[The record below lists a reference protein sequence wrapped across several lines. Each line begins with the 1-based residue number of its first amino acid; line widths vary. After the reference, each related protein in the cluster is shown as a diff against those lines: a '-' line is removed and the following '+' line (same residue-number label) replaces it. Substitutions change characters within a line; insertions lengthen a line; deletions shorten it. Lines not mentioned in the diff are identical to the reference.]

1 MKTTKLFSTIF
12 LFILSLNISAQ
23 EIITA
28 NIDEALPKEV
38 LDAINNETDI
48 TTVFS
53 VGTNEHFNGQ
63 IIRSNEIVF
72 SENAHLIIDNIDF
85 PWIVIIADK
94 IKFQNPNKT
103 AKITFAKA
111 NLTTP
116 NQASKGDNGGNAS
129 GRSGRHGNPGG
140 HGQSGK
146 TGYKGITKQLPHI
159 YIITKELTS
168 PSGTPAFAP
177 LAILGNGIQG
187 GQGGQGGNGGNGGN
201 GYSGLKAAPGIPDC
215 RRGGG
220 NGGNG
225 GNAGKGGKGG
235 DGGDGG
241 NGVSLTVI
249 STSTVNNSF
258 SYVQL
263 LNTGGFGGPGGVPG
277 NHGGIGSG
285 GEKGRGKG
293 NCGGG
298 SGGSNGKIPS
308 PRNLGYGNE
317 GKVGNKG
324 KFVLVTASN
333 LNTLF

>member
-38 LDAINNETDI
+38 LDAINKETDI

-72 SENAHLIIDNIDF
+72 SENAHLMIDNINF

-94 IKFQNPNKT
+94 IKFQNPNKP

-129 GRSGRHGNPGG
+129 GRSGRHGKPGG
-140 HGQSGK
+140 HGKSGK
-146 TGYKGITKQLPHI
+146 TGNKGITKQLPHI

-187 GQGGQGGNGGNGGN
+187 GQGG
-201 GYSGLKAAPGIPDC
+201 
-215 RRGGG
+215 
-220 NGGNG
+220 
-225 GNAGKGGKGG
+225 
-235 DGGDGG
+235 

-263 LNTGGFGGPGGVPG
+263 LNTGGFGDPRGVPG

-285 GEKGRGKG
+285 GEKGRGKE

>member
-187 GQGGQGGNGGNGGN
+187 GQGGQGGNGGN
-201 GYSGLKAAPGIPDC
+201 A
-215 RRGGG
+215 R
-220 NGGNG
+220 
-225 GNAGKGGKGG
+225 KGGKGG